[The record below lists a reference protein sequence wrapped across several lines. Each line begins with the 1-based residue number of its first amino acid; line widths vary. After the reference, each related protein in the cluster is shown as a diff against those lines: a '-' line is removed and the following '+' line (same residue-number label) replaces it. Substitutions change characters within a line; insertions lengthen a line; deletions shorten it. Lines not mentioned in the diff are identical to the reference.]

1 MKFKSRVV
9 EKAVVISISGD
20 IISLYDSKELIET
33 VEKALQ
39 ENNRNIVFY
48 LDKVNYINSAG
59 INVLITVLTS
69 VRNRGGELVLSS
81 ISDKVKSLL
90 IITKLNSIFNV
101 KDSVEESLLF
111 VDELEMLSDQSENK

>member
-39 ENNRNIVFY
+39 ENNRNIVFD

-59 INVLITVLTS
+59 INVLITALTS
-69 VRNRGGELVLSS
+69 VRNKGGELVLSS

>member
-39 ENNRNIVFY
+39 ENNRNIVFD